1 AFMFRQEMVE
11 GPPPARARAL
21 AGGGASAAVVTC
33 VRAQG
38 AGPVRSASV
47 RPGLAGPGRNACRR
61 DAVGPAVLAL
71 GEGHVDARYGRA
83 LTRSL
88 VSQPGND
95 PYCFVEF
102 TDHQSAASALL
113 AMNKRLCYGK
123 VSRPA
128 LPLGCTWPL
137 RCEVGWADPG
147 ARWSRPRVSPLE
159 WSDSEVCSWS
169 DSCLTR
175 LRGGP

>member
-1 AFMFRQEMVE
+1 
-11 GPPPARARAL
+11 
-21 AGGGASAAVVTC
+21 
-33 VRAQG
+33 QG

-71 GEGHVDARYGRA
+71 GEGHVDACYGRA

-123 VSRPA
+123 VGGLA
-128 LPLGCTWPL
+128 
-137 RCEVGWADPG
+137 
-147 ARWSRPRVSPLE
+147 PRVP
-159 WSDSEVCSWS
+159 
-169 DSCLTR
+169 R
-175 LRGGP
+175 LGGVLVERQLSYMTPRRP